1 MHFAFTWLKFISHL
15 SGITFLM
22 YVALLLFL
30 SICMCIYVQCIIDS
44 YINNMAMAVAAVQR
58 AVDLD
63 DAVAVL
69 ISQEKSVCCV
79 AWNPSFPFLM
89 FARPCSESVVMSRPL
104 ARVCGMYCPWRYVL
118 IVDPLKNIVYYA
130 THNILTSFEV
140 DQPCPP
146 PAYLVNENGMG
157 VQSVRWGLPRHTD
170 LHERK
175 TVWETERERERE
187 RGERNPMIDT
197 KM

>member
-1 MHFAFTWLKFISHL
+1 
-15 SGITFLM
+15 M

-79 AWNPSFPFLM
+79 A
-89 FARPCSESVVMSRPL
+89 
-104 ARVCGMYCPWRYVL
+104 
-118 IVDPLKNIVYYA
+118 
-130 THNILTSFEV
+130 
-140 DQPCPP
+140 
-146 PAYLVNENGMG
+146 
-157 VQSVRWGLPRHTD
+157 
-170 LHERK
+170 
-175 TVWETERERERE
+175 
-187 RGERNPMIDT
+187 
-197 KM
+197 